1 MSYLLK
7 DKLVVAISSRA
18 LFDLEKENQIY
29 LDQGLS
35 AYTDHQIQHEEEFL
49 KPGTAYS
56 LVQALLDLNHMGQK
70 AQVEVII
77 LSRNSPS
84 TGLRVFNSIEE
95 KELNIRRAAFT
106 GGEKISQYLDALKVD
121 LFLSKNKEDVQDA
134 IDAGF
139 AAALLYDT
147 PENYQPDESQIRIA
161 FDGDAVIFSGESEE
175 IYKAEGLEAFIENEK
190 KLVDSPLSEG
200 PFAKFLLTLSKIK
213 KEEPERIRIALVT
226 SRNSPAHKRA
236 ILTLRK
242 WGVDVDEAFF
252 LGGVKKTDVLK
263 AFNAHIF
270 FDDQD
275 VHLESASEEV
285 PSGRVPYPSG
295 SKLSEEV

>member
-1 MSYLLK
+1 MPYSLK
-7 DKLVVAISSRA
+7 NKLVVAISSRA
-18 LFDLEKENQIY
+18 LFNLERENFIY
-29 LDQGLS
+29 ENEGLP
-35 AYTDHQIQHEEEFL
+35 AYTEHQISHEDELL

-56 LVQALLDLNHMGQK
+56 LVQALLDLNHIEK
-70 AQVEVII
+70 EAQVEVII

-84 TGLRVFNSIEE
+84 TGLRVFNSIEK
-95 KELNIRRAAFT
+95 KELNIKRAAFT

-139 AAALLYDT
+139 AAALLYDA
-147 PENYQPDESQIRIA
+147 PENFHPDENQIRIA
-161 FDGDAVIFSGESEE
+161 FDGDAVIFSEESEA
-175 IYKAEGLEAFIENEK
+175 IYKEKGLDAFAANEK
-190 KLVDSPLSEG
+190 MLADDPLSKG

-213 KEEPERIRIALVT
+213 KEEPKRIRIALVT

-252 LGGVKKTDVLK
+252 LGGVGKTEILK
-263 AFNAHIF
+263 SFNAHIF
-270 FDDQD
+270 FDDQEI
-275 VHLESASEEV
+275 HLDPAAGEI
-285 PSGRVPYPSG
+285 PSGKVPYPSD
-295 SKLSEEV
+295 SKLSVKE

>member
-1 MSYLLK
+1 MSYELTN
-7 DKLVVAISSRA
+7 KLVVAISSRA
-18 LFDLEKENQIY
+18 LFDLEMENSIY
-29 LDQGLS
+29 DNEGLS
-35 AYTDHQIQHEEEFL
+35 AYTEHQISHEDELL

-56 LVQALLDLNHMGQK
+56 LVQALLDLNRLGK
-70 AQVEVII
+70 EAQVEVII

-84 TGLRVFNSIEE
+84 TGLRVFNSIEK
-95 KELNIRRAAFT
+95 KELNIKRAAFT
-106 GGEKISQYLDALKVD
+106 GGEKISHYLTALKVD

-139 AAALLYDT
+139 AAARLYDA
-147 PENYQPDESQIRIA
+147 PKDFHPNKNQIRIA
-161 FDGDAVIFSGESEE
+161 FDGDAVIFSDDSEA
-175 IYKAEGLEAFIENEK
+175 IYKEKGLAAFAANEK
-190 KLVDSPLSEG
+190 ELAADPLSEG

-213 KEEPERIRIALVT
+213 KEDPKRIRIALVT

-252 LGGVKKTDVLK
+252 LGGVGKTDILK

-270 FDDQD
+270 FDDQEI
-275 VHLESASEEV
+275 HLDSASGEI
-285 PSGRVPYPSG
+285 PSGRVPYRSG
-295 SKLSEEV
+295 SKLSKVE

>member
-1 MSYLLK
+1 MPYSLK

-18 LFDLEKENQIY
+18 LFDLERENQIY

-35 AYTDHQIQHEEEFL
+35 AYADHQIQHEEEFL
-49 KPGTAYS
+49 QPGTAYS
-56 LVQALLDLNHMGQK
+56 IVQALLDLNQVGEE
-70 AQVEVII
+70 AQVEVIV

-84 TGLRVFNSIEE
+84 TGLRVFNSIE
-95 KELNIRRAAFT
+95 KRELGIHRAAFT
-106 GGEKISQYLDALKVD
+106 GGEKISKYLEALKVD
-121 LFLSKNKEDVQDA
+121 LFLSKNKDDVQDA

-139 AAALLYDT
+139 AAALLYDA

-190 KLVDSPLSEG
+190 KNAENPLMEG
-200 PFAKFLLTLSKIK
+200 PFAKFLKMLSLIK
-213 KEEPERIRIALVT
+213 KKDPDRIRIALVT
-226 SRNSPAHKRA
+226 SRNSPAHKRV
-236 ILTLRK
+236 ILTLRI
-242 WGVDVDEAFF
+242 WGVDLDEAFF
-252 LGGVKKTDVLK
+252 LGGVEKTDVLK

-275 VHLESASEEV
+275 LHVQPASEEI
-285 PSGRVPYPSG
+285 PSGRVPYRSG
-295 SKLSEEV
+295 SKLSEEA

>member
-1 MSYLLK
+1 MPYSLQN
-7 DKLVVAISSRA
+7 KLVVAISSRA
-18 LFDLEKENQIY
+18 LFDLEKENNIY
-29 LDQGLS
+29 ESQGLS
-35 AYTDHQIQHEEEFL
+35 AYTNHQIEHEDEL
-49 KPGTAYS
+49 LQPGTAYS
-56 LVQALLDLNHMGQK
+56 LVQALLDLNHVDK
-70 AQVEVII
+70 EAQVEVII

-84 TGLRVFNSIEE
+84 TGLRVFNSIEH
-95 KELNIRRAAFT
+95 KELDIRRAAFT

-121 LFLSKNKEDVQDA
+121 LFLSKNTEDVQDA
-134 IDAGF
+134 IDAGY

-147 PENYQPDESQIRIA
+147 PEDFQPDENQIRIA
-161 FDGDAVIFSGESEE
+161 FDGDAVIFSEESEA
-175 IYKAEGLEAFIENEK
+175 IYKEKGLEAFVENER

-213 KEEPERIRIALVT
+213 QEEPNRIRIALVT

-252 LGGVKKTDVLK
+252 LGGVEKTDVLK

-275 VHLESASEEV
+275 VHLNSASGDI
-285 PSGRVPYPSG
+285 PSGRVPYPSD
-295 SKLSEEV
+295 SKLHE